1 MSASV
6 SSIFVAA
13 RSGDPMQRRDRV
25 RALAGRGLEGDR
37 NLRAEPHAGR
47 DSDVTL
53 IEMEVL
59 EALRDETGTDLTEGG
74 SRRNVHTRG
83 VALNEL
89 VGREF
94 RVGEVVL
101 RGQGLCEPCLS
112 LAEACGD
119 RGVIRGLVHRGGLRA
134 SIERGG
140 TIAVGDPVL
149 VGGPEQSGSR
159 ASFEAQS
166 GSEASRT
173 GLR

>member
-1 MSASV
+1 MSGSV
-6 SSIFVAA
+6 SAIYVAPH
-13 RSGDPMQRRDRV
+13 SGAPVVALERV
-25 RALAGRGLEGDR
+25 AALAGRGLEGDR
-37 NLRAEPHAGR
+37 NLRAEPKADR

-59 EALRDETGTDLTEGG
+59 EALREETGIELTDGG
-74 SRRNVHTRG
+74 SRRNLHTRG
-83 VALNEL
+83 ISLNEL

-94 RVGEVVL
+94 SVGEAVL

-134 SIERGG
+134 SILRGG
-140 TIAVGDPVL
+140 TISVGDAIVVAEDQP
-149 VGGPEQSGSR
+149 
-159 ASFEAQS
+159 ASEV
-166 GSEASRT
+166 SRT